1 MKHVK
6 TKLLIVSL
14 AAAVF
19 SASAMAGDPGPKC
32 PHLDIEKICAPYKP
46 KPGELWVKPP
56 YPYNLICFPR

>member
-14 AAAVF
+14 GAAVF

-46 KPGELWVKPP
+46 KPGELWIPPP
-56 YPYNLICFPR
+56 YPYNLICHPK